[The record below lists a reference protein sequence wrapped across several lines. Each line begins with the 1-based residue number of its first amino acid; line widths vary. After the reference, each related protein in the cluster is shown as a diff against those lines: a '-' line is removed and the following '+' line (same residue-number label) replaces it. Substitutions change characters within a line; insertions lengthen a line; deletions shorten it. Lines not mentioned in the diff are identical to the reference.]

1 LHYKQIID
9 KEWLKYY
16 KELSTNHTQEE
27 IDINTESDLN
37 VDFINLKELDEIMK
51 SSKSRNRQ

>member
-9 KEWLKYY
+9 KDWLKYY
-16 KELSTNHTQEE
+16 KELSRNHTQEE